1 MSILPNM
8 SKILSYLFSSIVQF
22 YAWVLVKTPVRFPQ
36 KLQYWVLLEKWK
48 SEVDKGKSF
57 SALLADLSTAFDNF
71 SHKLLPVKFYAYGFG
86 IAALRLI
93 HSYLT
98 NRQQTTKVLLSYSLL
113 DGILFGV
120 PQVYHKDP
128 IPGPLLFNIFLCD
141 LFFIMSETDFA
152 RCSADNTSHRTL
164 NTINE
169 VIQSPEHYSNNGSLI
184 TKWKPI

>member
-1 MSILPNM
+1 MYFRQLYIFMLEFLSKYQSAFRKSYSIEYCLRSGN
-8 SKILSYLFSSIVQF
+8 L
-22 YAWVLVKTPVRFPQ
+22 
-36 KLQYWVLLEKWK
+36 KLIKENHSVHYWQICRQHLTV
-48 SEVDKGKSF
+48 SF
-57 SALLADLSTAFDNF
+57 
-71 SHKLLPVKFYAYGFG
+71 HKLLPVKFYAYGFG

-98 NRQQTTKVLLSYSLL
+98 NRKQTTKVLLSYSLL

-128 IPGPLLFNIFLCD
+128 IPGPLLFNIFSCG

-152 RCSADNTSHRTL
+152 RYSADNTSHRPA

-184 TKWKPI
+184 TK